1 MDVIEFQSTVNNGVI
16 VLPEQYRNRQFTSV
30 KVVMFEN
37 PSLRMPKKKVSFTD
51 FGLTMPADYQFDR
64 EDANAR

>member
-1 MDVIEFQSTVNNGVI
+1 MNVVEFQSTVNDGVI
-16 VLPEQYRNRQFTSV
+16 VLPEQYRNRLFTSV

-37 PSLRMPKKKVSFTD
+37 PLQKTPKKKVSFTN
-51 FGLTMPADYQFDR
+51 FGLTMPAGYQFDR